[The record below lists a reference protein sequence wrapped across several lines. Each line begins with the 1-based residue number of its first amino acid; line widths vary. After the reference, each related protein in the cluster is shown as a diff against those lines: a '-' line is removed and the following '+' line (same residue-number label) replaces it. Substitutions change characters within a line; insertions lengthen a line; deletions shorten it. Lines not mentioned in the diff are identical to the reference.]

1 MGSFAHEII
10 KNKAGKKTRGLS
22 IFFNY

>member
-1 MGSFAHEII
+1 MGSFAQTII

>member
-1 MGSFAHEII
+1 MGSFAHTII